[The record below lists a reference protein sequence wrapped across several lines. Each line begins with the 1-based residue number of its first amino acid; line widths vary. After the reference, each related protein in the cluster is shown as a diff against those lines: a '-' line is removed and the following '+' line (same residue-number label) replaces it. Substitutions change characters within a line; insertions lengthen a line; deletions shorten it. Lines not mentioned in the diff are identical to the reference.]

1 MQTVYIDLF
10 FLINFSMDFLCLY
23 LVARL
28 LSEKIRPLRFVFAA
42 SFGGV
47 YACLSLFS
55 PLSPLPSLLCDA
67 AGCVLLSIIAFAKR
81 GRVRSVFGTAIVYT
95 AVSAVLGGF
104 MTALFNFFNRIELD
118 TLISGGEAAED
129 GISVWLLLL
138 AATAGGIITK
148 LCSSFFRS
156 RSMRKF
162 ADLDICFDGKS
173 TTLRAMTDSGNLLCE
188 PISGR
193 RCIVADTEKLS
204 SVLPREIISA
214 VRKKSAVAVATL
226 PEKYARRV
234 CIIPTRTA
242 TGEGTLIGVRVDK
255 ISIADKGGR
264 RELDAI
270 VVPADINRS
279 AEGSDA
285 LIPSELLI

>member
-1 MQTVYIDLF
+1 
-10 FLINFSMDFLCLY
+10 
-23 LVARL
+23 
-28 LSEKIRPLRFVFAA
+28 
-42 SFGGV
+42 
-47 YACLSLFS
+47 
-55 PLSPLPSLLCDA
+55 
-67 AGCVLLSIIAFAKR
+67 
-81 GRVRSVFGTAIVYT
+81 
-95 AVSAVLGGF
+95 

-118 TLISGGEAAED
+118 TLISGGEVAED

-148 LCSSFFRS
+148 LCGSFFRS
-156 RSMRKF
+156 RSMRRF
-162 ADLDICFDGKS
+162 ADVKISFEGR
-173 TTLRAMTDSGNLLCE
+173 TATLRAMTDSGNLLCE

-193 RCIVADTEKLS
+193 RCIVADAEKLS
-204 SVLPREIISA
+204 SVLPPEIISA
-214 VRKKSAVAVATL
+214 ARKRSAMSVAKLSAR
-226 PEKYARRV
+226 YAKRV

-270 VVPADINRS
+270 VGPADINRS
-279 AEGSDA
+279 ADGSDA

>member
-23 LVARL
+23 LTARL
-28 LSEKIRPLRFVFAA
+28 LSEKIRLWRFLSGAT
-42 SFGGV
+42 FGGV

-55 PLSPLPSLLCDA
+55 PVSALPSLLCDA
-67 AGCVLLSIIAFAKR
+67 AACVLLSLIAFAKR
-81 GRVRSVFGTAIVYT
+81 GRLRSVFATAIVYT

-129 GISVWLLLL
+129 SISVWLLLL

-148 LCSSFFRS
+148 LCGSFFRS
-156 RSMRKF
+156 RSMRRS
-162 ADLDICFDGKS
+162 ADIEISFEGRS
-173 TTLRAMTDSGNLLCE
+173 ATFRAMVDSGNLLCE

-193 RCIVADTEKLS
+193 RCIVADAERLS
-204 SVLPREIISA
+204 AVLPGEIISA
-214 VRKKSAVAVATL
+214 ARKKSTEAMATL
-226 PEKYARRV
+226 PRNYARRV

-242 TGEGTLIGVRVDK
+242 TGEGTLIGVRVDRIN
-255 ISIADKGGR
+255 ISDKGGW

-270 VVPADINRS
+270 VVPADLKGS

>member
-23 LVARL
+23 LTARL
-28 LSEKIRPLRFVFAA
+28 LSEKIRLWRFLSGAT
-42 SFGGV
+42 FGGV

-55 PLSPLPSLLCDA
+55 PLAILPSLLCDA
-67 AGCVLLSIIAFAKR
+67 AACVLLSLISFAKR
-81 GRVRSVFGTAIVYT
+81 GRMRTVFAISVVYA

-118 TLISGGEAAED
+118 RLISGGEAAED

-138 AATAGGIITK
+138 AATVGGLITK

-156 RSMRKF
+156 RSMRRS
-162 ADLDICFDGKS
+162 ADIEISFEGRS
-173 TTLRAMTDSGNLLCE
+173 ATLRAMVDSGNLLCE

-193 RCIVADTEKLS
+193 RCIVADAEKLS
-204 SVLPREIISA
+204 SVLPSEIVSA
-214 VRKKSAVAVATL
+214 ARKRNAVAVATL
-226 PEKYARRV
+226 PARYAKRV

-242 TGEGTLIGVRVDK
+242 TGEGTLIGVRVDRID
-255 ISIADKGGR
+255 ISDKGGW

-270 VVPADINRS
+270 VVPADIKRS
-279 AEGSDA
+279 AE
-285 LIPSELLI
+285 